1 MHYVLIYDLADD
13 YLQRRAE
20 DGGEHI
26 RLLWEAY
33 DRGELVLGGALVEP
47 VDQGLYVF
55 KGDSP
60 AVAEN
65 FAKHDSY
72 VRRGFVK
79 NWKVRQWITVAGE
92 APAMQTRP
100 Q

>member
-55 KGDSP
+55 KGESP

-65 FAKHDSY
+65 FAKNDSY
-72 VRRGFVK
+72 VRLGFVK
-79 NWKVRQWITVAGE
+79 NWKVRQWITVAGD